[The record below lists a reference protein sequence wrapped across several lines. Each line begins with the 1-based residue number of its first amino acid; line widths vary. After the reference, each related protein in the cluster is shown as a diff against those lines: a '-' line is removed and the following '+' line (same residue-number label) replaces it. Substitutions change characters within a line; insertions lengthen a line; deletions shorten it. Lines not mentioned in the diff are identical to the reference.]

1 MSVNRI
7 KAAEGY
13 VEVTVEDKKLKAGLN
28 NAEKQCQNFQKKAEK
43 FGTGISLAL
52 TAAFT
57 GIAVAV
63 KKAFSS
69 VVGFGDNLD
78 KMSQRIGVSV
88 ESLSRLNV
96 IAQLSG
102 TSLEQMEG
110 SITKMNKALGSATQ
124 EGGNA
129 AKVFEQLG
137 LSATELA
144 NSNTD
149 EAFLSILSSLSK
161 IGNTSQRTS
170 AAMEIFGKSATQL
183 FPLINSGAKTVDELN
198 AEMNKLGVTMTGEEA
213 KALADFKDATTKI
226 QAALGGLTQH
236 ILTALAPSLT
246 SLCNFIKDT
255 IGAISNWTKEHKTL
269 TSVITTAIGVFG
281 TATGAIVAWSLAGA
295 KLVSVLG
302 TLKVALTAL
311 SANPWVAGITLG
323 AGAIML
329 LINAFKKEKPEAEA
343 MMKRAEELAQKHDE
357 QRKADNAL
365 IDELSELNEKQNKSA
380 LEMKRAE
387 EICGKLNSQYDGLGL
402 SVNKATGAIE
412 GLTEAQKKMND
423 VQRQMKIADVKAEI
437 AALEQQDKE
446 EGVGRRGH
454 IADLERDIADQKR
467 LGGSEL
473 GRDDLKTLQDKLSE
487 RKATEEAFQAQLQSR
502 RDYLSALESGGAIEE
517 ATTPTADEKSYQSA
531 FDRNSKLAEEAAK
544 IGKKS
549 WELKIEQAEEAYAKA
564 IKDAEEQKKG
574 DIAYGVSE
582 ELATNRYNENVSN
595 AQKIRDEAIGKAH
608 EEEQAEIDKANEE
621 RLNAEKEALEKER
634 QLKESE
640 QSATQK
646 SYEEGLSNLESLRN
660 KYVDAMKE
668 GRFGEAE
675 QYGKDY
681 QAQKEDLELTKSNE
695 ELTTANEELTEAIKA
710 LAEAE
715 KSGNADEIIEARNR
729 YTSAQSNVQSAREA
743 QTSAS
748 NAIYQ
753 RLSEQQRERE
763 EAEKQLAESQKE
775 QMRKQEEYNKIIGQD
790 INAGLKTS
798 AHTRGSFNALDLMG
812 SGNTVEERQLKEAER
827 ANKWN
832 EKIYRELQEFN
843 RKEMTPV
850 YA

>member
-1 MSVNRI
+1 
-7 KAAEGY
+7 
-13 VEVTVEDKKLKAGLN
+13 
-28 NAEKQCQNFQKKAEK
+28 
-43 FGTGISLAL
+43 
-52 TAAFT
+52 
-57 GIAVAV
+57 
-63 KKAFSS
+63 
-69 VVGFGDNLD
+69 
-78 KMSQRIGVSV
+78 
-88 ESLSRLNV
+88 
-96 IAQLSG
+96 
-102 TSLEQMEG
+102 
-110 SITKMNKALGSATQ
+110 
-124 EGGNA
+124 
-129 AKVFEQLG
+129 
-137 LSATELA
+137 
-144 NSNTD
+144 
-149 EAFLSILSSLSK
+149 
-161 IGNTSQRTS
+161 
-170 AAMEIFGKSATQL
+170 MEIFGKSATQL

-213 KALADFKDATTKI
+213 KALADFNDATTKI
-226 QAALGGLTQH
+226 KAALGGLTQH

-269 TSVITTAIGVFG
+269 TSIITTAVGIFG
-281 TATGAIVAWSLAGA
+281 TATGAMVAWSLAGA

-311 SANPWVAGITLG
+311 SANPWVLGITAAVG
-323 AGAIML
+323 GVML
-329 LINAFKKEKPEAEA
+329 LVNAFKREKPEAEA
-343 MMKRAEELAQKHDE
+343 MMKRAEELTQKHDE

-387 EICGKLNSQYDGLGL
+387 DICSKLNSQYDGLGL

-423 VQRQMKIADVKAEI
+423 AQRRTKIADVKAEI
-437 AALEQQDKE
+437 AAMQNHYTAETNERVRLSNIIHE
-446 EGVGRRGH
+446 EGAEAILKDSSLSRKPGAVHQQLYGTNKRYTEAYDARERFNAEKEQ
-454 IADLERDIADQKR
+454 IEARKQYLAELEK
-467 LGGSEL
+467 
-473 GRDDLKTLQDKLSE
+473 
-487 RKATEEAFQAQLQSR
+487 
-502 RDYLSALESGGAIEE
+502 GGAIEE

-582 ELATNRYNENVSN
+582 ELATNRYNDNVSN
-595 AQKIRDEAIGKAH
+595 AQTIRDEALSKAR
-608 EEEQAEIDKANEE
+608 EEEQAEIDRANEE

-646 SYEEGLSNLESLRN
+646 SYEEGLSNLESLRRN
-660 KYVDAMKE
+660 YVDAMKE

-715 KSGNADEIIEARNR
+715 RGGNADEIIEARNR